1 MTYALVKFSHFTD
14 FLPVK
19 QSWGYPSLSLILHP
33 NQYPKVVNSLRGNH
47 HRSNTVILTQNWLK
61 TIVKNQL
68 KQFESQFQ
76 FYFVHQNFFFHDHS
90 KWTFP
95 PLQWFQFMKS
105 CNLWAKRF
113 MKLSNPHIKAIFW
126 LKKSFKNSFRLF
138 LVKFCQIFCISCYF
152 LIGLQNWK
160 CQ

>member
-1 MTYALVKFSHFTD
+1 MQFSIRKILVRTGMTYALVKFSHFTD

-19 QSWGYPSLSLILHP
+19 QSWGYQSLSLMIHP

-126 LKKSFKNSFRLF
+126 FKK
-138 LVKFCQIFCISCYF
+138 II
-152 LIGLQNWK
+152 WK
-160 CQ
+160 QF

>member
-1 MTYALVKFSHFTD
+1 MQFSIRKILVRTGMTYALVKFSHFTD

-19 QSWGYPSLSLILHP
+19 QSWGYQSLSLMIHP

-90 KWTFP
+90 KWT
-95 PLQWFQFMKS
+95 S
-105 CNLWAKRF
+105 CDFNSWNLATCGQRDLWNYPTLIS
-113 MKLSNPHIKAIFW
+113 KL
-126 LKKSFKNSFRLF
+126 
-138 LVKFCQIFCISCYF
+138 YF
-152 LIGLQNWK
+152 D
-160 CQ
+160 